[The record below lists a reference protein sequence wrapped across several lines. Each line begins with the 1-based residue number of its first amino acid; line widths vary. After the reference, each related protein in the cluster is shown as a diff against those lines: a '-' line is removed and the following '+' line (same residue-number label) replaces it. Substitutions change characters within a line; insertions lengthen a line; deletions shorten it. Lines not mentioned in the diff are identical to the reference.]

1 MPEVP
6 LLQRN
11 KQQDEMSQLQ
21 TEHARK
27 RKKLISEQDGDIQK
41 IKQDFVTK
49 KESTLEQGQAAV
61 NHIKKTQTVELD
73 RAQDSRK
80 KLQEKVARI

>member
-11 KQQDEMSQLQ
+11 KQQDEMSELQ

-49 KESTLEQGQAAV
+49 KSWKVCHAKSV
-61 NHIKKTQTVELD
+61 KFHIG
-73 RAQDSRK
+73 
-80 KLQEKVARI
+80 EKI